1 MMRWMLRL
9 LLVVMVMAPVGAVLA
24 VWLAIQPQPL
34 VVNAVAIT
42 PEHVARAK
50 RLLDRHD
57 PRRMRPGVLR
67 TIMLSQE
74 ELELSTN
81 YLASRVGNGA
91 ARVVLQDGLAAVRA
105 TFVLPANPVGRYLNL
120 DALLQDG
127 GHLPTVESL
136 RIGALRVPA
145 WLCNWL
151 LRAGMAR
158 LEGSAD
164 FGAAA
169 DVIKRVSIT
178 PGLLQV
184 NFEWSA
190 EAASQI
196 RSALVPPA
204 DQARWQAYQER
215 LAAITAESARDRA
228 LGMDQLLGPLLQLAQ
243 QRSAAGDPALEHRAM
258 LVVLAFYVNGKG
270 LAALVPSA
278 RGWPVPERRV
288 VTLSGRTDFP
298 RHFLISAALAAAAG
312 SPLADAVGLY
322 KEVDD
327 ARRGS
332 GFSFNDIAADRAGT
346 RFGALAVS
354 GAAGQA
360 RLQQLLAR
368 GPREADLIPDVRD
381 LPEFMAEPEFL
392 RRYGGIGA
400 PPYRRMMA
408 DIEQRIAGLPLY
420 RGE

>member
-1 MMRWMLRL
+1 MLRL
-9 LLVVMVMAPVGAVLA
+9 LLAALLLAPLGAVLA
-24 VWLAIQPQPL
+24 VWLAVQSQPL
-34 VVNAVAIT
+34 VVNAVAFT
-42 PEHVARAK
+42 PQHVARAK

-67 TIMLSQE
+67 TMMLSQE
-74 ELELSTN
+74 DLELSTN

-105 TFVLPANPVGRYLNL
+105 TFILPANPVGRYLNV

-127 GHLPTVESL
+127 GRLPTVESM
-136 RIGALRVPA
+136 RIGAVRLPA

-151 LRAGMAR
+151 LRAGMDR
-158 LEGSAD
+158 LEGSPQL
-164 FGAAA
+164 GAAA

-196 RSALVPPA
+196 RAALVPPE

-215 LAAITAESARDRA
+215 LAAVIAGSARDRP
-228 LGMDQLLGPLLQLAQ
+228 LGLDHLLGPLLQLAQ

-270 LAALVPSA
+270 LAALIPSA
-278 RGWPVPERRV
+278 RGWPAAERRV

-298 RHFLISAALAAAAG
+298 QHFTISAALAATAG

-346 RFGALAVS
+346 RFGELAVS
-354 GAAGQA
+354 RGTGPA
-360 RLQQLLAR
+360 RLQQLVAR

-381 LPEFMAEPEFL
+381 LPEFMAEAEFV

-408 DIEQRIAGLPLY
+408 DIEQRIASLPVY
-420 RGE
+420 RRD